1 MIISIKD
8 SLKLIAVAVI
18 CFCAVFVCTFMLNF
32 YMDVLPLEDEVSQ
45 ASQLLFNAQIAT
57 AKFVAAISGGF
68 LGAIA
73 VVMTAF
79 YIKLYVD
86 GHAKQL
92 GILKAMGYSDLKL
105 CIKFWIFGLCVLIGC
120 VLGFAAGFL
129 AIPYVYEGMR
139 IEGMPDIP
147 INFHPVLFI
156 CLVAVPP
163 IVFAFVSCFIA
174 YFKLRRPV
182 GEMLKGLS
190 KTKIKKQSR
199 NEKCSKERSF
209 LVEMGIKSVTT
220 KKMLTFFIVF
230 ASFCFSAMVQMGL
243 SMDELTPGLM
253 GKLILVIGL
262 VLSAVVMVM
271 AVTSLLNGNIKSV
284 SMMKAFGYSL
294 KECVLSVFT
303 GYAPFALIGFVIGTA
318 YQYGLLILM
327 VNVIFKDVG
336 EIPEYTFNVPVLF
349 ITLAVFI
356 ICVALVMSVCTFK
369 IRKVSVKE
377 VMQES

>member
-8 SLKLIAVAVI
+8 SLNLIAVAVI

-45 ASQLLFNAQIAT
+45 ASQSLFNAQIAT

-139 IEGMPDIP
+139 IEGMPDFP

-156 CLVAVPP
+156 CLVAVPS

-209 LVEMGIKSVTT
+209 FVEMGIKSVTT

-318 YQYGLLILM
+318 YQYGLLILI

-336 EIPEYTFNVPVLF
+336 EIPEYTFNVPILF